1 MTMWRMPMTMW
12 RMPMTNFDAGDD
24 ASDECDRDK
33 VAQSVSLCC
42 SEEAPHLHT
51 AIKSGPLSWSKT
63 NQGP

>member
-1 MTMWRMPMTMW
+1 MWRMPMTMW
-12 RMPMTNFDAGDD
+12 RMPMTNFEAGDD

-33 VAQSVSLCC
+33 VVQSVSLCC

-51 AIKSGPLSWSKT
+51 ANLIRAPELVKKT